1 MGFKVQNGQAPCRKP
16 HLRSTESCGPSQKK
30 NKQQLS
36 LQLRI
41 TSFQFIVTVTTRFL
55 LKNQLL
61 TVIN

>member
-55 LKNQLL
+55 LKNKLF
-61 TVIN
+61 NCY